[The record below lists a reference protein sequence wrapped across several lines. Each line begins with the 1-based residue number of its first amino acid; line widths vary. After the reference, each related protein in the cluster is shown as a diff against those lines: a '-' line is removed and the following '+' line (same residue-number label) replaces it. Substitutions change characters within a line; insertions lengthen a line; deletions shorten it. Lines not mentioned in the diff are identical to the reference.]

1 MKLELAKEELYSMKN
16 KLNLLVSLL
25 FCFSMSACAQN
36 ELNLK
41 ATALSDTIV
50 MGKSVK
56 VRLTLE
62 GIESDIFKG
71 REAKSWDG
79 FFGDYHQNH
88 DFRTFVSEMPNV
100 LGTNVLGPYVIKMM
114 GREFVSNTVSVKV
127 IEQPEESFEIKMPKE
142 GRVGEEIKIKISGV
156 SNASFNA
163 VLKKTDIFKVNGSTI
178 NTTVLDGV
186 ASTTSEYSVVLKKR
200 GVFEMNRSMFKD
212 LPEQIKITPVTFEVK

>member
-1 MKLELAKEELYSMKN
+1 MKN
-16 KLNLLVSLL
+16 KLNLVLL
-25 FCFSMSACAQN
+25 MFVCCSMAACAQRDV
-36 ELNLK
+36 NLK
-41 ATALSDTIV
+41 AKVLSDTIV
-50 MGKSVK
+50 IGKSVK

-71 REAKSWDG
+71 RDAKSWDG
-79 FFGDYHQNH
+79 FFGDYQQNH
-88 DFRTFVSEMPNV
+88 DFRTFVNEVPNE
-100 LGTNVLGPYVIKMM
+100 LGKNVLGPYTIKMM
-114 GREFVSNTVSVKV
+114 GREFVSNPVSVEV

-178 NTTVLDGV
+178 NTTVVDGV

-200 GVFEMNRSMFKD
+200 GVFEMNRSMFVN